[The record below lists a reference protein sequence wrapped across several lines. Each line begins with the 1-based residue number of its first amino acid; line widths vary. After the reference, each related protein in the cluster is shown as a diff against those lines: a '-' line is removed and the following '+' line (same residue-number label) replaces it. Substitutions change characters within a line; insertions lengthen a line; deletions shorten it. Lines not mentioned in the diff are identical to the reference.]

1 MSIRLLPRY
10 SEPEPG
16 DRRIR
21 ARDPHWHPERRV
33 DLEGRKRVAQ
43 MSPEEMQRTLLTHEL
58 TGIRNRR
65 AWEEAE
71 RLPAVASIDAD
82 SLKWFNDA
90 MGHEAGDRALREIAN
105 TLARVTREAYH
116 LSGDEFL
123 IQGHAEDEVRRVVL
137 RARRLLHRVVIET
150 KLPDGST
157 LRKIGLE
164 ISYGIGA
171 SRTEAEARLVVAK
184 AAREAS
190 GARAARG
197 EAPRRG
203 VIRLGSDNGRDM
215 SPPQARRQ
223 PGLRRWLRG

>member
-1 MSIRLLPRY
+1 MSVMPLPRHLLPD
-10 SEPEPG
+10 
-16 DRRIR
+16 DRRFVSR
-21 ARDPHWHPERRV
+21 SPHWYPERRV
-33 DLEGRKRVAQ
+33 DLEARKRVAQ

-65 AWEEAE
+65 AWDEAV
-71 RLPAVASIDAD
+71 RLPAVGSIDAD
-82 SLKWFNDA
+82 SLKWFNDV
-90 MGHEAGDRALREIAN
+90 MGHEVGDTVLREIAG
-105 TLARVTREAYH
+105 TLSRVSTEAYH

-123 IQGHAEDEVRRVVL
+123 IQGHSEDEVRRLVL
-137 RARRLLHRVVIET
+137 RARRLLHRVVVEADLSDGT
-150 KLPDGST
+150 K

-171 SRTEAEARLVVAK
+171 SRAEADIELALAK

-203 VIRLGSDNGRDM
+203 LIRLDRGRGRDVP
-215 SPPQARRQ
+215 STQGRRQ
-223 PGLRRWLRG
+223 PGTRRWLRG